1 MGRGVEESLDEREVV
16 RWKGER
22 REKLELN
29 EKRNLR
35 AIERE
40 VAF

>member
-1 MGRGVEESLDEREVV
+1 VGRGVEESLEREVV

>member
-1 MGRGVEESLDEREVV
+1 VGRGVEESLEREAV

-22 REKLELN
+22 REKLGLN
-29 EKRNLR
+29 EKRR
-35 AIERE
+35 IERE